1 MPEIN
6 QREMAAQYGL
16 TLAFLNS
23 NKELKSLFDRAVKN
37 TWDPSRFQAAV
48 RNTSWYKK
56 TAEPYRQA
64 QVLKKTDPA
73 TYNQRLNQ
81 VKARLRLL
89 ATEYGASIGGSE
101 FGALA
106 ERVFNMGLDDNQ
118 VRQQL
123 GQYVKYSDGRLLGQ
137 AGQWEA
143 EMRQHMQDMGI
154 SWGNKAV
161 KSAVSRMVTGHTT
174 IQDAISRMNEQAKSK
189 YAHLASRIDQGETV
203 YDIASP
209 YIQEIG
215 EILEQDPQAI
225 TLKNPLIQKALDHRG
240 DGKDGKD
247 EHRTMTLS
255 EFGDTLRKTT
265 KWRSTDNAKA
275 QAATTLRSLGEFFG
289 QAV

>member
-1 MPEIN
+1 
-6 QREMAAQYGL
+6 MAAQYGL
-16 TLAFLNS
+16 TLSFLNS
-23 NKELKSLFDRAVKN
+23 NKELKGLFNKAVQN

-48 RNTSWYKK
+48 RNTAWYKK

-81 VKARLRLL
+81 VKARVRLM
-89 ATEYGASIGGSE
+89 ATEYGASIGGAE

-118 VRQQL
+118 VRRQL
-123 GQYVKYSDGRLLGQ
+123 GEYVKYSDGRLLGQ
-137 AGQWEA
+137 AGQWET

-154 SWGNKAV
+154 SWSNKSV
-161 KSAVSRMVTGHTT
+161 KSAVSRMVMGSTT

-189 YAHLASRIDQGETV
+189 YAHLSRRIDQGETV

-215 EILEQDPQAI
+215 EILEQNPASI
-225 TLKNPLIQKALDHRG
+225 TLKNPLIQKALDVR
-240 DGKDGKD
+240 DKDN
-247 EHRTMTLS
+247 HRTMTLS

-265 KWRSTDNAKA
+265 KWRTTDNAKD
-275 QAATTLRSLGEFFG
+275 QAAAAVRSLGEMFG
-289 QAV
+289 QTA